1 MIYKKHI
8 LFLLLITLQSH
19 TLDLNDTNEIIAKAS
34 QATVEIQN
42 EIESVITDESIE
54 KEAIIVDEN
63 ITIEANVSKDEME
76 SVVTDNFIA
85 KEPIIIALD
94 KNITQE
100 SNISKKDMDENNS
113 IPAPTIESV
122 LLIEENLTAEVNSSI
137 VEENTTKLN
146 KETFDMSKGSLEKG
160 EEIYKKRLK
169 KICDTNKS
177 ELSEHYSQD
186 EWEAFASE
194 GKFENAI
201 FEICPQIEPSYNKE
215 WSADLYQFYYQNARD
230 SEEIP
235 EC

>member
-1 MIYKKHI
+1 MIYKKLT

-19 TLDLNDTNEIIAKAS
+19 AFDLNDTNEIITKAS

-54 KEAIIVDEN
+54 KEAIIIDEN
-63 ITIEANVSKDEME
+63 IFPEANVSKDEME
-76 SVVTDNFIA
+76 SIVTDNLIA
-85 KEPIIIALD
+85 EEAIVALD
-94 KNITQE
+94 ENITQE

>member
-1 MIYKKHI
+1 MIYKKLT
-8 LFLLLITLQSH
+8 LFLLLITTQSY
-19 TLDLNDTNEIIAKAS
+19 TFDLNASNEIIAKAS

-42 EIESVITDESIE
+42 EIESIITDKSI
-54 KEAIIVDEN
+54 KEELITIDEN
-63 ITIEANVSKDEME
+63 R
-76 SVVTDNFIA
+76 
-85 KEPIIIALD
+85 
-94 KNITQE
+94 TQE
-100 SNISKKDMDENNS
+100 VNVTKEDDDNSS

-122 LLIEENLTAEVNSSI
+122 LLIEENLTAEVNSST

-194 GKFENAI
+194 GKFENTI

-215 WSADLYQFYYQNARD
+215 WSEDLYQFYYQNARD

>member
-1 MIYKKHI
+1 MIYKKLI
-8 LFLLLITLQSH
+8 LFLLLITVEAH
-19 TLDLNDTNEIIAKAS
+19 TFDLNDSNKIIAQAS
-34 QATVEIQN
+34 EATVEIQH
-42 EIESVITDESIE
+42 EIEAVITDE
-54 KEAIIVDEN
+54 
-63 ITIEANVSKDEME
+63 
-76 SVVTDNFIA
+76 FIA
-85 KEPIIIALD
+85 EEPIIIID
-94 KNITQE
+94 ENKTQE
-100 SNISKKDMDENNS
+100 ATVTKEDIDENNS
-113 IPAPTIESV
+113 IPNPTIESV
-122 LLIEENLTAEVNSSI
+122 LLIEENLTAEVNGSI
-137 VEENTTKLN
+137 EEVNTTTLN

-169 KICDTNKS
+169 KICDTTKA

-215 WSADLYQFYYQNARD
+215 WSEDLYQFYYQNARD